1 MNDTDGAANARA
13 NPEPTGLRGARAF
26 RRSPSPEFPRTRRD
40 ADGPR
45 ITRDR
50 TWFGSG
56 GSGAGNV
63 ACRSPGH
70 RRAAEGVAGAVR
82 NLPAAVRNLPAAVR
96 RFRRAE
102 HGGVAIETAIA
113 VVVLVLGFAGVMEIV
128 HASFTDDR
136 TARAARA
143 AARGLALDPSTNY
156 CAPIRRELR
165 LADDFDCEVAWPAPE
180 GFQRVFLG
188 VSPSA
193 LPDTLGAGV
202 TEGTGDMVVV
212 RIARNGVSPG
222 TELLVALGV
231 ARCEMERCGRNTE

>member
-1 MNDTDGAANARA
+1 MNDSDGAANARA
-13 NPEPTGLRGARAF
+13 NPEPTGLRGARTL
-26 RRSPSPEFPRTRRD
+26 RRSPSPDFPGTRHD
-40 ADGPR
+40 ADSLR

-56 GSGAGNV
+56 GSGAGTV

-70 RRAAEGVAGAVR
+70 RRAAEGVAG
-82 NLPAAVRNLPAAVR
+82 AVRNLPAAVR

-136 TARAARA
+136 MARAARA
-143 AARGLALDPSTNY
+143 AARELALDPSTNY

-165 LADDFDCEVAWPAPE
+165 LADDFDCEAAWPGSGAHP
-180 GFQRVFLG
+180 GF
-188 VSPSA
+188 SPSE
-193 LPDTLGAGV
+193 LPDALGASV
-202 TEGTGDMVVV
+202 TQGTGDMVVV
-212 RIARNGVSPG
+212 RIVRNGADPG
-222 TELLVALGV
+222 TEPMVAVGV
-231 ARCEMERCGRNTE
+231 ARCEMERCGLSTE

>member
-13 NPEPTGLRGARAF
+13 NLEPRAEPTGLRGTRTF
-26 RRSPSPEFPRTRRD
+26 RGSPSPEFPCTRQD
-40 ADGPR
+40 ADGR
-45 ITRDR
+45 RFTRDR
-50 TWFGSG
+50 TRLGSAA
-56 GSGAGNV
+56 SGAGNV
-63 ACRSPGH
+63 ACRSPGR
-70 RRAAEGVAGAVR
+70 RRAAGGVAGAVR
-82 NLPAAVRNLPAAVR
+82 TLLAPMR

-113 VVVLVLGFAGVMEIV
+113 VVVLVVGFAGVMEIV
-128 HASFTDDR
+128 QASFTDDR
-136 TARAARA
+136 MARAARA
-143 AARGLALDPSTNY
+143 AARELALDPSTNY
-156 CAPIRRELR
+156 CIPIRRELR
-165 LADDFDCEVAWPAPE
+165 LADDFDCEAAWPAPE

-212 RIARNGVSPG
+212 RIVRNGVSPD
-222 TELLVALGV
+222 TDPMVALGV